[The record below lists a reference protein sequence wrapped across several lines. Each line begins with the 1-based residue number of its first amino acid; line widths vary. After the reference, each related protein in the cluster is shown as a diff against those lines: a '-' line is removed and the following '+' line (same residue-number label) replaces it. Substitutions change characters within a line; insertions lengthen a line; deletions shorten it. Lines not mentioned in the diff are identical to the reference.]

1 MSVDFPFLVL
11 LATFVFFAGQTWE
24 HLGNCPRWASIA
36 TGIGAAVLAL
46 SALLT
51 LIK

>member
-1 MSVDFPFLVL
+1 MDINFPFLVL

-24 HLGNCPRWASIA
+24 HLGACPRWASVA
-36 TGIGAAVLAL
+36 TGISAGVLAL